1 MKILKIL
8 AACFAVLV
16 LSAFFVFE
24 LIFSRSVDNSL
35 SAYAEENITSDSV
48 EPLSGDDPDPS
59 IIDYHW
65 DLSGFDQYNLN
76 LFSYS
81 FNNTLYGITAVTNN
95 DGSITF
101 NGTATSSGWFYVGS
115 QYLVGSFTIKFYGA
129 SGLFNVTISYVGTF
143 NDNSL
148 REFNYSS
155 NTLFG
160 IQFNFTQGQVFNNY
174 TLRPM
179 LVKGTYTAET
189 MPAYQPNLKYIFTT
203 GFTNGYRDGYDT
215 GYDSG
220 RNYGYNLGYI
230 SGYDTGYSYGRNSQI
245 SEGLFKNPLDVFL
258 QPISNFLNT
267 DIFGSFSIGDGFTIA
282 FFVMIALIFIKMF
295 AGG

>member
-1 MKILKIL
+1 MAYEPNWVIDDTTINNSSYPILLKEGDYSISINDATFTLGQWQIIL
-8 AACFAVLV
+8 NGVVTYSFD
-16 LSAFFVFE
+16 LSTTLQASF
-24 LIFSRSVDNSL
+24 SL
-35 SAYAEENITSDSV
+35 STPTNFILYSD
-48 EPLSGDDPDPS
+48 
-59 IIDYHW
+59 
-65 DLSGFDQYNLN
+65 N
-76 LFSYS
+76 
-81 FNNTLYGITAVTNN
+81 
-95 DGSITF
+95 GSSKAKI
-101 NGTATSSGWFYVGS
+101 
-115 QYLVGSFTIKFYGA
+115 
-129 SGLFNVTISYVGTF
+129 
-143 NDNSL
+143 
-148 REFNYSS
+148 
-155 NTLFG
+155 
-160 IQFNFTQGQVFNNY
+160 
-174 TLRPM
+174 M
-179 LVKGTYTAET
+179 LVKGSYTAET

>member
-8 AACFAVLV
+8 LACFAVLV

-59 IIDYHW
+59 IIDYYW
-65 DLSGFDQYNLN
+65 DLSGFEQYNLN
-76 LFSYS
+76 LLYYS
-81 FNNTLYGITAVTNN
+81 PGIYTFHGLTCSITN
-95 DGSITF
+95 GLFTF
-101 NGTATSSGWFYVGS
+101 NGTYDGGYSTWWQFLFTTDFYSTLSCSFNFSGSYNVGNNTRVGIVNNSSIEVFSASNLSVDYFSSSSSNSPLWFFGL
-115 QYLVGSFTIKFYGA
+115 YLNDGDSFT
-129 SGLFNVTISYVGTF
+129 
-143 NDNSL
+143 
-148 REFNYSS
+148 
-155 NTLFG
+155 
-160 IQFNFTQGQVFNNY
+160 NFSVK
-174 TLRPM
+174 PM

-203 GFTNGYRDGYDT
+203 AFTYGYQDGYDT

-230 SGYDTGYSYGRNSQI
+230 SGYDTGYRGCSKIR
-245 SEGLFKNPLDVFL
+245 
-258 QPISNFLNT
+258 
-267 DIFGSFSIGDGFTIA
+267 
-282 FFVMIALIFIKMF
+282 
-295 AGG
+295 